1 MWHLNIFSIF
11 KAINESGFGSISIK
25 LKEKEGIWKKYI
37 TVSKPKKWPRKSL
50 LVLAGPRPT
59 LLPSR
64 FQYAEEHTPPCSECH
79 RGPVTSELRGSLKSC
94 EELDSLMIT
103 LGQVLVNTLVLIEV
117 SRKCVPALLK
127 KVLFPTCCFEGYL
140 GGGQHSAV
148 LAILALFWS
157 CELAILTQIQLPSLA
172 LSGTHAMDTQRIR
185 KVQWSNSHDA
195 QEQ

>member
-1 MWHLNIFSIF
+1 MGHLDIFSIF
-11 KAINESGFGSISIK
+11 KAINELGFGSIAIK
-25 LKEKEGIWKKYI
+25 LKEKEGIWRRYI

-79 RGPVTSELRGSLKSC
+79 RGPVTSEPRCSLKSC
-94 EELDSLMIT
+94 EELNSLMIT

-117 SRKCVPALLK
+117 GWKYVPGLLK
-127 KVLFPTCCFEGYL
+127 KVLFPTCFEGYL
-140 GGGQHSAV
+140 GGGRHSAV
-148 LAILALFWS
+148 LAILPLFWS
-157 CELAILTQIQLPSLA
+157 CELAMLTQIQLPFLA
-172 LSGTHAMDTQRIR
+172 LSGNQAMDMQRIHE
-185 KVQWSNSHDA
+185 VQWSNGHDT